1 MEAKT
6 FCLVA
11 GVIFAVVAL
20 FHLAR
25 IVMDWSVIIG
35 NWSIPMWVSWA
46 ALIVAD
52 GLSLFGLRLSQ
63 R

>member
-25 IVMDWSVIIG
+25 IFMDWSVIIG

-46 ALIVAD
+46 ALIVAG